1 MGEAKWR
8 EMLRQFDASG
18 DTVDAFC
25 KREGVAKSTFQRWR
39 SRMIDG
45 ATRPSASAP
54 GKRTVEPSQAGFFD
68 LGALSL
74 PSAGAGRLELTLD
87 LGGGVT
93 LRVARG

>member
-8 EMLRQFDASG
+8 ELLREFDAGG
-18 DTVDAFC
+18 DTAEEFC
-25 KREGVAKSTFQRWR
+25 RREGVAKSTFQRWR
-39 SRMIDG
+39 SRMVD
-45 ATRPSASAP
+45 SAAQTSANAP
-54 GKRTVEPSQAGFFD
+54 GKRTPKSLQAGFLD

-74 PSAGAGRLELTLD
+74 PSGGAGRLELTLD